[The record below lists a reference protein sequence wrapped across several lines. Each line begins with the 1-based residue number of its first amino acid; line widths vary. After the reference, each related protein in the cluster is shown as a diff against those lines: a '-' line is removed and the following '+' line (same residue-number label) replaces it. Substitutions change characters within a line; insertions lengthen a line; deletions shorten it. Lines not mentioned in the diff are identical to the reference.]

1 MNYLSLIDEI
11 LTLIVVEN
19 TIYILIKA
27 ESNLDVYTEL

>member
-19 TIYILIKA
+19 KIYILIKA